1 MARGVHRSAATR
13 NWCAMT
19 GHASSI
25 PVPRAPALLRP
36 ICILAT
42 FANEVALCDT
52 SQRILYT
59 CTCASS
65 LILRGQPTGCKVSH
79 SPLSYVWYI
88 HADAA
93 DDRHAH
99 TVRERERERERESHV
114 CTCACG
120 HARCAAHFYDNCSS
134 GRLPRTW
141 PLGYAYG
148 FTNLKALQIT
158 FQTVLFLDSCVPS
171 TRYTNIQTK
180 AHALEQFSVRC
191 SA

>member
-1 MARGVHRSAATR
+1 MLPHDREMARGVHRSAATR

-52 SQRILYT
+52 SERILYT

-99 TVRERERERERESHV
+99 TVRERERERERERD
-114 CTCACG
+114 TCARVLVG
-120 HARCAAHFYDNCSS
+120 MHDVQRIFTITAALAVCPAPGPSVT
-134 GRLPRTW
+134 LT
-141 PLGYAYG
+141 
-148 FTNLKALQIT
+148 ALLI
-158 FQTVLFLDSCVPS
+158 
-171 TRYTNIQTK
+171 
-180 AHALEQFSVRC
+180 
-191 SA
+191 